1 MENKKVKSKVALIT
15 GASSG
20 IGKATALK
28 FAQVGLQV
36 ALVARRTEKLEVLRS
51 IIQDMGGEADYY
63 TADVGSEDDARSVV
77 QWALD
82 MFGTVDVLVNNAGIL
97 RPGTIEAQNPQEW
110 RDTFD
115 VNLLAPMYL
124 SQALLPTM
132 KKRRTGHIV
141 NISSNAAK
149 VPLGANLSS
158 YSASKYGITAFSA
171 ALRREVAAHGIR
183 VTIVEPGT
191 TETEVADS
199 IPEEASRN
207 FIDSCVRGVNVM
219 LPEDVAEAILYAIS
233 QPARVN
239 VDEIWLT
246 PTVQ

>member
-1 MENKKVKSKVALIT
+1 MENKMMEARVALIT

-28 FAQVGLQV
+28 FAQEGLRV
-36 ALVARRTEKLEVLRS
+36 ALVARRTEKLEALRS
-51 IIQDMGGEADYY
+51 KIRDMGGEAEYY
-63 TADVGSEDDARSVV
+63 AADVGSEDDARSAAA
-77 QWALD
+77 WALD
-82 MFGTVDVLVNNAGIL
+82 VFGAVDVLVNNAGIL
-97 RPGTIEAQNPQEW
+97 RPGTIETQSPQEW

-124 SQALLPTM
+124 SQALLPMM
-132 KKRRTGHIV
+132 KERRTGHIV

-158 YSASKYGITAFSA
+158 YSASKYGVTAFSA
-171 ALRREVAAHGIR
+171 ALRREVAAQGIR

-199 IPEEASRN
+199 IPEEAARN
-207 FIDSCVRGVNVM
+207 FIDSCIHGATVM
-219 LPEDVAEAILYAIS
+219 LPEDIAEAIFYAVN

-246 PTVQ
+246 PTLQ